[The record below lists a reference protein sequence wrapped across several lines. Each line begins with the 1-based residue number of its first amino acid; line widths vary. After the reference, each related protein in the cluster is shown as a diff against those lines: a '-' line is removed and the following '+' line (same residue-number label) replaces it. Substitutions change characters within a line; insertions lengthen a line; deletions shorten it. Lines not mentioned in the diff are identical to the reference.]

1 MTRVFYEITEPYS
14 TEQMFDLVNDINAYP
29 QFVPDCASAGVIRQ
43 QDNIVQAYI
52 EVEKLGF
59 KKKFITLNKLNTPHS
74 MEMTLIDGP
83 FSQLSGTWRF
93 TPLSENRC
101 KISFDL
107 TFEFKNKLLDI
118 AFTPLFKELMENMV
132 KAFSDR
138 ARHVYS

>member
-14 TEQMFDLVNDINAYP
+14 TIQMFDLVNDINSYP
-29 QFVPDCASAGVIRQ
+29 LFVPDCASAGILRQ
-43 QDNIVQAYI
+43 QDNIVQAFI

-83 FSQLSGTWRF
+83 FSQLRGTWSF
-93 TPLSENRC
+93 IAISEHEC

-107 TFEFKNKLLDI
+107 TFEFKNKLLDL

-138 ARHVYS
+138 AKHVYA

>member
-14 TEQMFDLVNDINAYP
+14 INQMFDLVNDIDSYA
-29 QFVPDCASAGVIRQ
+29 QFVPDCSSAGILRQ
-43 QDNIVQAYI
+43 QDNIIQAYI

-59 KKKFITLNKLNTPHS
+59 KKKFITLNKLDAPHL
-74 MEMTLIDGP
+74 MEMALIDGP
-83 FSQLSGTWRF
+83 FSQLRGTWRF
-93 TPLSENRC
+93 VALSEHEC

-132 KAFSDR
+132 KAFSCR
-138 ARHVYS
+138 AKQVYA